1 MSFSGTLRSLPP
13 ESRMTGGA
21 ALALVFSLFLPWYQ
35 VSYFEGGEAVTDSRS
50 ALQVFTWVEA
60 AILLVALAVLFLV
73 YARAQRQAFHLPG
86 GDGVVVSAAGGWA
99 LALIV
104 WRLFDKPNVDER
116 AATVGIQWGIFFAL
130 LAAAAL
136 VAAGARVRA
145 AGRPEPPNPTAE
157 EEPAWEEPRRERRE
171 RAANGSPARAH
182 RGHAGPARAP
192 AELGRRAAGGAGPRQ
207 AAGRGPA
214 RTADT
219 ARPAVLSNFGGARA
233 VPAPVAMPSSA
244 TAPG

>member
-1 MSFSGTLRSLPP
+1 MFPVSLSDTLRSLPP

-21 ALALVFSLFLPWYQ
+21 ALALVVSMLLPWYQ
-35 VSYFEGGEAVTDSRS
+35 VSFFRGSDAVTDSRS

-86 GDGVVVSAAGGWA
+86 GDGFVVSAAGAWA

-104 WRLFDKPNVDER
+104 WRLFDKPDVDER

-130 LAAAAL
+130 LSAAAL

-145 AGRPEPPNPTAE
+145 AGRPEPPNPVAQETE
-157 EEPAWEEPRRERRE
+157 WEVPARARRERPLNGRPRDE
-171 RAANGSPARAH
+171 RS
-182 RGHAGPARAP
+182 
-192 AELGRRAAGGAGPRQ
+192 GGE
-207 AAGRGPA
+207 AAGRDRTEVTRVLRERPPA
-214 RTADT
+214 WDGEPPEPPGRAE
-219 ARPAVLSNFGGARA
+219 RPDEPPPPPEPRF
-233 VPAPVAMPSSA
+233 
-244 TAPG
+244 

>member
-1 MSFSGTLRSLPP
+1 MSLAGTLRSLPP
-13 ESRMTGGA
+13 ESRVTGGA
-21 ALALVFSLFLPWYQ
+21 AAALVVSLLLPWYQ
-35 VSYFEGGEAVTDSRS
+35 VSYFRGSDAVTDSRS

-86 GDGVVVSAAGGWA
+86 GDGFVVSAAGGWA

-116 AATVGIQWGIFFAL
+116 AATVDIQWGIFFAL

-157 EEPAWEEPRRERRE
+157 EEEPAWEVPRRERRE
-171 RAANGSPARAH
+171 RAANGAPREHTEVTQVLRERPPDWDGEPPEAPGRAK
-182 RGHAGPARAP
+182 
-192 AELGRRAAGGAGPRQ
+192 RRDEDP
-207 AAGRGPA
+207 
-214 RTADT
+214 
-219 ARPAVLSNFGGARA
+219 
-233 VPAPVAMPSSA
+233 PAPP
-244 TAPG
+244 TPPDRLF

>member
-1 MSFSGTLRSLPP
+1 MSLSGTLRSLPP
-13 ESRMTGGA
+13 ESRLTGGA
-21 ALALVFSLFLPWYQ
+21 AAALVVSLLLPWYQ
-35 VSYFEGGEAVTDSRS
+35 VSYFRGTDAVTDSRS

-86 GDGVVVSAAGGWA
+86 GDGFVVSAAGAWA

-104 WRLFDKPNVDER
+104 WRLFDKPGVDER

-157 EEPAWEEPRRERRE
+157 EEPEWEVPRRARRE
-171 RAANGSPARAH
+171 RAAERS
-182 RGHAGPARAP
+182 
-192 AELGRRAAGGAGPRQ
+192 GGE
-207 AAGRGPA
+207 AAGRDRSSPREHTEVTEVLRERPPSWDGEPPEA
-214 RTADT
+214 PGRT
-219 ARPAVLSNFGGARA
+219 RRRGEEPPEP
-233 VPAPVAMPSSA
+233 PAPPDDRLF
-244 TAPG
+244 